1 MTSAFQTSR
10 SEKQSIET
18 QFATIFK
25 ELEAHKKDNATL
37 KERNEKATTLESKY
51 KQNYTELQFVYFLR
65 VTFIPWICRGEFE
78 NQKCLTNQKNKEI
91 ELLKQQCADTGSSLM
106 WVHWYFVFSS
116 CSSTIP
122 STFLHGPNPVYGSNQ
137 KFGSKNIG
145 LHNNNDQ
152 STPRYHVVAN

>member
-37 KERNEKATTLESKY
+37 KERNEKATTLEFKY

-65 VTFIPWICRGEFE
+65 VTFILWICRGEFE
-78 NQKCLTNQKNKEI
+78 NQKCLTNQKIKEI
-91 ELLKQQCADTGSSLM
+91 ELLRQQ
-106 WVHWYFVFSS
+106 WVDSGTKLSAVKFV
-116 CSSTIP
+116 
-122 STFLHGPNPVYGSNQ
+122 LSN
-137 KFGSKNIG
+137 SVCI
-145 LHNNNDQ
+145 
-152 STPRYHVVAN
+152 SA